1 MAPVLSPAS
10 LLAAR
15 LVCALGFTV
24 AGAAC
29 TPAAG
34 DARDLAVSSD
44 QQARAVVD
52 EALAALARGDERGAL
67 ARFCDRSD
75 EGRAR
80 THAVLVPALG
90 RSDLSVRRV
99 EPAWVE
105 REPYFFVEVQSA
117 DGAYAHGFA
126 VRVRDGCLDRAV
138 GASSAPP
145 PVDDDGAIDL

>member
-1 MAPVLSPAS
+1 MTAPLAELVDWAGSQFWIGFAVILRVGAMMALLPAFGEQAVPARVKIAVTLAATLVVAPALAPAIGPMPAS
-10 LLAAR
+10 
-15 LVCALGFTV
+15 
-24 AGAAC
+24 
-29 TPAAG
+29 
-34 DARDLAVSSD
+34 
-44 QQARAVVD
+44 QA
-52 EALAALARGDERGAL
+52 
-67 ARFCDRSD
+67 
-75 EGRAR
+75 
-80 THAVLVPALG
+80 TLG